1 MIATTPQLDSTIAKP
16 PLAPR
21 WHTAL
26 LIALMLIVATL
37 GSIMAMRGALVTAP
51 PPSSRIPYV
60 YLPTFVVEWAM
71 AIYVFRIGRPR
82 SALPALIGLRWTTM
96 RRALGDVGLAFLLFV
111 FIDGSETVYA
121 HFSDATASAAVLAI
135 LPRTT
140 TEYLAW
146 TVLAASVGFCE
157 EVIYRG
163 YLRIQIAVFS
173 RSIAI
178 GVVAQAI
185 LFGIA
190 HGEQGWTTALRF
202 TVYGAAFG
210 VVAVRRR
217 SLLPGIVCH
226 IAIDLSSGFLHH

>member
-1 MIATTPQLDSTIAKP
+1 MIATPPQLDSTIAKP

-26 LIALMLIVATL
+26 LVLLMLIVAAL
-37 GSIMAMRGALVTAP
+37 GSIMAMRGALVITP
-51 PPSSRIPYV
+51 PPGSRIPYV
-60 YLPTFVVEWAM
+60 YLPTFIVEWAM

-82 SALPALIGLRWTTM
+82 SALSALIGLRWTTM
-96 RRALGDVGLAFLLFV
+96 HRALVDLGLALLLIV
-111 FIDGSETVYA
+111 FIDGSETIYA
-121 HFSDATASAAVLAI
+121 HFSHATANTAVLAI
-135 LPRTT
+135 LPHTT
-140 TEYLAW
+140 AEYLAW
-146 TVLAASVGFCE
+146 TVLATSVGFCE

-202 TVYGAAFG
+202 TVYGLAFG
-210 VVAVRRR
+210 VVAVKRR
-217 SLLPGIVCH
+217 SLLPGIACH
-226 IAIDLSSGFLHH
+226 VALDLSSGFLHH